1 MFIYYRLKYRASSS
15 FLRLPGIKESR
26 FPIIQDGTRPS
37 GTIKH
42 NIINISKG
50 FRTSTDTFIGT
61 FRRNLKGQTTR
72 KGGAQ
77 NHRPDFAYEK
87 RQRGCQGKLEGKTR
101 LFNRRRVFTFCAK
114 TAKAI

>member
-1 MFIYYRLKYRASSS
+1 MRQAV
-15 FLRLPGIKESR
+15 FLRFLRIKEAL
-26 FPIIQDGTRPS
+26 FQIIQNGNRNS
-37 GTIKH
+37 GSIMH

-77 NHRPDFAYEK
+77 NFRPNFAYEK

-101 LFNRRRVFTFCAK
+101 LFNRRRVFTFGYPVLKIICY
-114 TAKAI
+114 